1 MSLIKCIEC
10 GNEVSEFA
18 ENCPKCGCPVII
30 SKNSKKTNTHKIF
43 IEGVKGVLED
53 REYDLTEF
61 DKMVDE
67 KTLQNESEIS
77 RILIQNYGV
86 KWTDAFL
93 IAEVIAFNNNQIP
106 ADYNETLEQMR
117 ANNRARIA
125 QSQASKPKCP
135 TCGSMNIRKIG
146 AGERVASVVGLGLLS
161 KKINKTWKCNN
172 CGHTW

>member
-18 ENCPKCGCPVII
+18 EICPKCGCPINII
-30 SKNSKKTNTHKIF
+30 LNASVNCCNKFKI
-43 IEGVKGVLED
+43 D
-53 REYDLTEF
+53 NNEYDLKDF
-61 DKMVDE
+61 NKKVDSD
-67 KTLQNESEIS
+67 TLQSVTKIARMLMNEYKIPGAHAK
-77 RILIQNYGV
+77 LIG
-86 KWTDAFL
+86 D
-93 IAEVIAFNNNQIP
+93 IIAFNNNQIP

>member
-1 MSLIKCIEC
+1 MDKNKYYCRIDGKIYNLKKIQDVID
-10 GNEVSEFA
+10 
-18 ENCPKCGCPVII
+18 ENPQNINRG
-30 SKNSKKTNTHKIF
+30 KIF
-43 IEGVKGVLED
+43 ILSIE
-53 REYDLTEF
+53 EYGLP
-61 DKMVDE
+61 
-67 KTLQNESEIS
+67 
-77 RILIQNYGV
+77 
-86 KWTDAFL
+86 TDNML
-93 IAEVIAFNNNQIP
+93 DEVIAFNNNQIP